1 MVFVPKQIEQVV
13 RGENGL
19 LSAMGLGQIWVDMT
33 TNQPALAKEL
43 ANAIVATEAQAIDG
57 PVTGPLM
64 AYALAVCR
72 NLPVAMRKL

>member
-43 ANAIVATEAQAIDG
+43 ASAIVATGAQAIDA
-57 PVTGPLM
+57 PVTGPLL
-64 AYALAVCR
+64 AHALAICCS
-72 NLPVAMRKL
+72 LSVAMRKL